1 MYAEGGHL
9 TLSGTSAFAEDGT
22 LHVGCLLS
30 SLTSPLKMKHTAIRK
45 KIDEFFTLGKDL
57 KRVHSANGGPMQGQ
71 ALGPNSQNGHVLGP
85 Y

>member
-22 LHVGCLLS
+22 LHVRCLLS

-45 KIDEFFTLGKDL
+45 KMYESFTLGKDL
-57 KRVHSANGGPMQGQ
+57 KWGCSENSGPTQVLMSGLDFSA
-71 ALGPNSQNGHVLGP
+71 SV
-85 Y
+85 